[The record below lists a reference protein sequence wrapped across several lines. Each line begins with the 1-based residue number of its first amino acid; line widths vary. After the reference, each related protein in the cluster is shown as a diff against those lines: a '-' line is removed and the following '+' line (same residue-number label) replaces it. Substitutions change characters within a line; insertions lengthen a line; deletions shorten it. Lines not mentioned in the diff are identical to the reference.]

1 MNRFMDTDRR
11 CLACLY
17 LPVWAVHEQISIAA
31 LDVGDIAEASESIN
45 ALKAKFPQSKRVKRL
60 QGMKLE
66 AQGR

>member
-1 MNRFMDTDRR
+1 M
-11 CLACLY
+11 
-17 LPVWAVHEQISIAA
+17 WAVHEQISIAA